1 MRMSPHLTAIA
12 ILPIGLVLP
21 GCSVI
26 EAPIDLAT
34 STIETTGNVVCATC
48 EMTAD
53 IASAVGTTTRAIADV
68 ATNSAVQ
75 KAALESPSNNLGE
88 IVTQAIK

>member
-1 MRMSPHLTAIA
+1 MTAIA
-12 ILPIGLVLP
+12 ILPIGLLLA

-26 EAPIDLAT
+26 EAPLDLAT

-53 IASAVGTTTRAIADV
+53 VASAVGTTTRAIADV
-68 ATNSAVQ
+68 ATSSAVQ
-75 KAALESPSNNLGE
+75 KATLESSGNNLGG
-88 IVTQAIK
+88 IVSQAIK

>member
-12 ILPIGLVLP
+12 ILPIGLLLA

-48 EMTAD
+48 EMTGD
-53 IASAVGTTTRAIADV
+53 VASAVGITTRAIADV
-68 ATNSAVQ
+68 ATSSAVQ

-88 IVTQAIK
+88 IVTQVIK

>member
-1 MRMSPHLTAIA
+1 MHPHLIA
-12 ILPIGLVLP
+12 IVLLSIGALIA

-48 EMTAD
+48 EMTGD
-53 IASAVGTTTRAIADV
+53 VASAVGITTRAIADV
-68 ATNSAVQ
+68 ATSPAVQ
-75 KAALESPSNNLGE
+75 KVALESPSNNLGE
-88 IVTQAIK
+88 IVTQVIK